1 VGRHKRAAVY
11 SSKHCWAGPTVLGSL
26 PSGAAQ
32 TPSLLDQIFRCP
44 VASRKRVQDD
54 RSRRRR
60 GWFGLQP
67 LSGLRAETGAQRAST
82 ARTTA
87 SPDSAANPAV
97 GVGSSCTAI
106 VSGQHADLL
115 SDDEYAAAAVSDPNS
130 AERRCGQGSDHSG
143 LRYAGHVYRSAT
155 ELGARSGLG

>member
-1 VGRHKRAAVY
+1 MGRHKRAAVY

-87 SPDSAANPAV
+87 SPDSAANPAA

-115 SDDEYAAAAVSDPNS
+115 SDDEYVPPQFRTQIQQNVAAAKAQIIQGYATRGMSTDP
-130 AERRCGQGSDHSG
+130 Q
-143 LRYAGHVYRSAT
+143 T